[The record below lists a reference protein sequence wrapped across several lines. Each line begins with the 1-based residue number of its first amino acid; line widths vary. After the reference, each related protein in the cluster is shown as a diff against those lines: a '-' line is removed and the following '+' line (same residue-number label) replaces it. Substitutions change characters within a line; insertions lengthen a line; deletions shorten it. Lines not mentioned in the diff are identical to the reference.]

1 MTQPASAKST
11 QACPEIKAGGAAG
24 IETRIEAGIEPG
36 IEAGIEPGM
45 ETTIKA
51 GIEAGI
57 EPGMETTIEA
67 GIEAGIEGKIEAGI
81 EAGRLDLDH
90 DACYRA
96 IAVRDA
102 RFDGRLFTGV
112 KTTGIYCRPICPART
127 PRSENVVFFPTAAAA
142 HEAGFR
148 PCLRCRPETSPDLGA
163 WHGASNTV
171 SRALALVELG
181 ALDEASVD
189 ALAGRVGVG
198 ERQLRRLFQQ
208 HLGASP
214 VAVAQSR
221 RVLLAKQLIHET
233 RLPMTEVALAAGF
246 GSLRR
251 FNDTFQALF
260 KRPPTALRRAAGRDV
275 SAGPDGEISLKLRY
289 RPPYDWP
296 AMLDFLRARA
306 ISGVESVDGDVYRR
320 TIGLHGRQGTVSV
333 RSAGGNALC
342 ATVRFPILSAL
353 PRIIARLRRVFDL
366 AADPDAIAEQLVKDP
381 TLAPLIAA
389 RPGLRVPGAWDGFEL
404 AVRAV
409 LGQQIT
415 VAGAIRL
422 AGALVQR
429 FGARLEAPDGA
440 LTHVFP
446 DPLVLAGADPAAMG
460 MPRSRGAALLA
471 VAAAVVA
478 DPRIFAAGRGL
489 EEAVAQLRA
498 LPGIGEWTAQYI
510 AMRQLRE
517 PDAFPAADI
526 GLMRAMADAAG
537 LRPTAR
543 ALLARAETWR
553 PWRAY
558 AAQHLWTSSAQR
570 GSAMG
575 RGLFE
580 PPAHAPD
587 PGFVSPDSGRS
598 AAPDPGRSAALDPG
612 RSAALDPGRSAALD
626 PGRSAA
632 LDPGRSAAGASAR
645 ADSGA

>member
-1 MTQPASAKST
+1 MTPTGS
-11 QACPEIKAGGAAG
+11 
-24 IETRIEAGIEPG
+24 
-36 IEAGIEPGM
+36 
-45 ETTIKA
+45 
-51 GIEAGI
+51 
-57 EPGMETTIEA
+57 
-67 GIEAGIEGKIEAGI
+67 
-81 EAGRLDLDH
+81 LDLDH
-90 DACYRA
+90 AACYRA
-96 IAVRDA
+96 MAVRDA

-127 PRSENVVFFPTAAAA
+127 PRPENVVFFPTAAAA

-163 WHGASNTV
+163 WRGASNTV
-171 SRALALVELG
+171 SRALALVEMG

-189 ALAGRVGVG
+189 ALASRVGVG

-214 VAVAQSR
+214 IAVAQSR

-233 RLPMTEVALAAGF
+233 RLPMTEIAMAAGF

-260 KRPPTALRRAAGRDV
+260 RRPPTALRRSTGSDV
-275 SAGPDGEISLKLRY
+275 PAGPSGEMSLLLRY

-296 AMLDFLRARA
+296 AMLGFLRARA
-306 ISGVESVDGDVYRR
+306 IAGVESVAGDTYRR
-320 TIGLHGRQGTVSV
+320 TIGLDGQQGTASV
-333 RSAGGNALC
+333 QPAVGRGDGNALK
-342 ATVRFPILSAL
+342 ATVRFPKLSAL
-353 PRIIARLRRVFDL
+353 PQIIARLRRVFDL
-366 AADPDAIAEQLVKDP
+366 AADPDAIALQLVKDP
-381 TLAPLIAA
+381 TLAPLVAA

-415 VAGAIRL
+415 VPGAIRL
-422 AGALVQR
+422 AGALVVR
-429 FGARLEAPDGA
+429 FGDRLREPDGA

-446 DPLVLAGADPAAMG
+446 DPAALAGADPATLG
-460 MPRSRGAALLA
+460 MPRSRGVALLA

-478 DPRIFAAGRGL
+478 DPQIFSAGRGL

-526 GLMRAMADAAG
+526 GLMRAMADSEG
-537 LRPTAR
+537 VRPSAS
-543 ALLARAETWR
+543 ALLSRAETWR

-558 AAQHLWTSSAQR
+558 AAQHLW
-570 GSAMG
+570 
-575 RGLFE
+575 
-580 PPAHAPD
+580 
-587 PGFVSPDSGRS
+587 
-598 AAPDPGRSAALDPG
+598 
-612 RSAALDPGRSAALD
+612 
-626 PGRSAA
+626 
-632 LDPGRSAAGASAR
+632 ASA
-645 ADSGA
+645 